1 MEDEANEDQRPDPTF
16 SQCYNMLIAP
26 VANLLDGPEL
36 IIVPDRHLYKV
47 LFPVL
52 SDEKEKLLAETFRI
66 RIVPPLMTITDYH
79 SQTGVLIVGEPK
91 VDQVFYKGQS
101 EKLCPLPA
109 ARKEAEMIL
118 DDCWELSLCWDSKRL
133 RRQYLTKYIR
143 WL

>member
-1 MEDEANEDQRPDPTF
+1 
-16 SQCYNMLIAP
+16 MLIAP

-47 LFPVL
+47 PFPAL
-52 SDEKEKLLAETFRI
+52 SDENGKLLAETFRI
-66 RIVPPLMTITDYH
+66 RIVLSLMTLKLIQDSPTDYH

-91 VDQVFYKGQS
+91 VDQVFYKGQI